1 MEIFQKQNNRSE
13 QILLLLLTAFAAL
26 PRNPIS
32 DERSSMVDTEEKN
45 PQKMPNTENP
55 KNPNKNNQGKTP
67 PHKSLFSP
75 Y

>member
-32 DERSSMVDTEEKN
+32 DQRSSMADSEQKT

-55 KNPNKNNQGKTP
+55 QNPSKNNQRKTP
-67 PHKSLFSP
+67 PYSLFSP

>member
-32 DERSSMVDTEEKN
+32 DQRSSMADSEQKT
-45 PQKMPNTENP
+45 PQKMPNIENP
-55 KNPNKNNQGKTP
+55 QNPSKNNQRKNP
-67 PHKSLFSP
+67 PYSLFSP

>member
-13 QILLLLLTAFAAL
+13 EILLLLLTAFAAL

-32 DERSSMVDTEEKN
+32 DERSSMADTEEKK

-55 KNPNKNNQGKTP
+55 KNPNKNNQGKNP